1 MARAL
6 AALLGWRARIL
17 LTAINAMWLARPVYE
32 ILPYLYMVVGIVLLT
47 AAWLVSAET
56 LPGIFMVLGSL
67 SLLAGIVLWLRRR
80 DYRTTQA
87 EYNSRSLD
95 D

>member
-1 MARAL
+1 
-6 AALLGWRARIL
+6 
-17 LTAINAMWLARPVYE
+17 MWLARPFYE
-32 ILPYLYMVVGIVLLT
+32 FLPYLYMGAGVLFLGASWYLTDGAWPILLLCVG
-47 AAWLVSAET
+47 A
-56 LPGIFMVLGSL
+56 L

-80 DYRTTQA
+80 DYRINQA